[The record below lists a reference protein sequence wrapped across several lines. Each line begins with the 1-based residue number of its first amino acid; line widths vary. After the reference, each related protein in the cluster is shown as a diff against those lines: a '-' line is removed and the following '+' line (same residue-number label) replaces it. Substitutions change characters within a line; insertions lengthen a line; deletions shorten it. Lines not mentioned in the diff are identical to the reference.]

1 MEKNFEKSMIGTQI
15 CADIANIIKFF
26 VKCDTVADLRY
37 YFGEELGADF
47 DYDNLLIAVEH
58 IKKVYNRFRED
69 FYDDSA
75 AYLTAQML
83 LIAYSHVTDDLKDKL
98 TVFNAYFKLGISKNN
113 VDEYTKFLNDMKNF
127 FFFFY
132 LY

>member
-1 MEKNFEKSMIGTQI
+1 MKKNFEKSMIGTQI

-37 YFGEELGADF
+37 YFGEELGDDF

-113 VDEYTKFLNDMKNF
+113 VDEYAKFLNELK
-127 FFFFY
+127 
-132 LY
+132 

>member
-15 CADIANIIKFF
+15 CADIADIIKFF
-26 VKCDTVADLRY
+26 VKCDTAEELRY
-37 YFGEELGADF
+37 YFGEELGDDF

-58 IKKVYNRFRED
+58 IKKVYNDFRED

-83 LIAYSHVTDDLKDKL
+83 LISYSHVTEDLKDKL
-98 TVFNAYFKLGISKNN
+98 LVFNAFFKLGVSKNN
-113 VDEYTKFLNDMKNF
+113 VDEYAKFLHDMQNF
-127 FFFFY
+127 
-132 LY
+132 

>member
-1 MEKNFEKSMIGTQI
+1 MKKNFEKSMIGTQI

-58 IKKVYNRFRED
+58 IKKVYNDFRED

-75 AYLTAQML
+75 AYLTAQRL
-83 LIAYSHVTDDLKDKL
+83 LISYSHVTDDLKDKL
-98 TVFNAYFKLGISKNN
+98 LVFNAFFKLGISKNN
-113 VDEYTKFLNDMKNF
+113 VDEYAKFLNNN
-127 FFFFY
+127 Y

>member
-1 MEKNFEKSMIGTQI
+1 MKKNFEKSKSLLIGTQI
-15 CADIANIIKFF
+15 GADIADIINFF
-26 VKCDTVADLRY
+26 VKCDTVEELRY
-37 YFGEELGADF
+37 YFGEELGDDF

-58 IKKVYNRFRED
+58 IKKVYNDFRED

-98 TVFNAYFKLGISKNN
+98 LVFNAFFKLRISKNN
-113 VDEYTKFLNDMKNF
+113 VDEYTKFLHDMQNS
-127 FFFFY
+127 
-132 LY
+132 

>member
-1 MEKNFEKSMIGTQI
+1 MKKNFEKSMIGTQI
-15 CADIANIIKFF
+15 CADIAGIINFF
-26 VKCDTVADLRY
+26 VKCDTVEELRY
-37 YFGEELGADF
+37 YFGEELGDDF

-69 FYDDSA
+69 YYEDAA

-98 TVFNAYFKLGISKNN
+98 IVFNAYFKLGISKNN
-113 VDEYTKFLNDMKNF
+113 VDEYTKFLNDMQNF
-127 FFFFY
+127 
-132 LY
+132 

>member
-1 MEKNFEKSMIGTQI
+1 MKKNFEKSMIGTQI
-15 CADIANIIKFF
+15 CADIADIIKFF
-26 VKCDTVADLRY
+26 VKCDTVKELRY
-37 YFGEELGADF
+37 YFGEELGDDF

-69 FYDDSA
+69 YYEDAA

-98 TVFNAYFKLGISKNN
+98 LVFKAYFKLGISKNN
-113 VDEYTKFLNDMKNF
+113 VDEYAKFLNNN
-127 FFFFY
+127 Y
-132 LY
+132 L

>member
-1 MEKNFEKSMIGTQI
+1 MKKNFEKIIGTQI
-15 CADIANIIKFF
+15 CAGIADIIKIF
-26 VKCDTVADLRY
+26 VKCDTVAELRY

-58 IKKVYNRFRED
+58 IKKLYNDFRED

-83 LIAYSHVTDDLKDKL
+83 LIGYSRATDDLRDKL
-98 TVFNAYFKLGISKNN
+98 IDFNAYFKLGISKNN
-113 VDEYTKFLNDMKNF
+113 VDEYAKFLNE
-127 FFFFY
+127 
-132 LY
+132 

>member
-1 MEKNFEKSMIGTQI
+1 MKKNFEKSMIGTQI
-15 CADIANIIKFF
+15 CADIADIIKFF
-26 VKCDTVADLRY
+26 VKCDTVEELRY
-37 YFGEELGADF
+37 YFEEELGDDF

-69 FYDDSA
+69 YYEDAA

-98 TVFNAYFKLGISKNN
+98 LVFNAFFKLGISKNN
-113 VDEYTKFLNDMKNF
+113 VDEYTKYLNDMQNF
-127 FFFFY
+127 
-132 LY
+132 

>member
-127 FFFFY
+127 
-132 LY
+132 